1 MKRYAQNTSVSADR
15 SESEIRNLVQK
26 FGADQFFSGSTPELA
41 FIAFRLKDRFV
52 KITLPLA
59 RKDSSEGHPKRY
71 VWGEDGAKRENRQR
85 WRALVL
91 DVKAKLVSVDSGIR
105 TVEQAFYYDIVMPGG
120 KTIGQLTG
128 PQVAEAYRTG
138 QDIKLLPGF

>member
-1 MKRYAQNTSVSADR
+1 MQRYAYGTSVSADR
-15 SESEIRNLVQK
+15 SESEIRCLVNK
-26 FGADQFFSGSTPELA
+26 YGADQFFSGSTPEMA
-41 FIAFRLKDRFV
+41 FVAFRLKDRLV
-52 KITLPLA
+52 RITLPLV

-71 VWGEDGAKRENRQR
+71 TWGEEGAKKENRQR

-120 KTIGQLTG
+120 QTIGQLTG

-138 QDIKLLPGF
+138 RDIKLLPGF

>member
-26 FGADQFFSGSTPELA
+26 YGAEQFFSGATPELA

-59 RKDSSEGHPKRY
+59 RKDSNEGHPKRY

-120 KTIGQLTG
+120 KTIGQLTS

-138 QDIKLLPGF
+138 QDIKLLPGL

>member
-26 FGADQFFSGSTPELA
+26 FGADQFFSGATPEMA
-41 FIAFRLKDRFV
+41 FVAFRLKDRMV
-52 KITLPLA
+52 RITLPLA
-59 RKDSSEGHPKRY
+59 HKGSSEGHPKRY
-71 VWGEDGAKRENRQR
+71 VWGEEGAKKENRQR

-120 KTIGQLTG
+120 QTIGQLTG

-138 QDIKLLPGF
+138 RDIKLLPGY